1 MTRSHPFRLTKI
13 IIYSV
18 LANLCT
24 LVATTADPLVYF
36 SVKQPAIYHV
46 REEYVATITAYTA
59 SIDETDSTPT
69 ITADGSL
76 INETTIACPSRY
88 NFGTLIEFNGK
99 LYECHDRMAARY
111 RNTNRFDI
119 VMPTKKEAFA
129 WGKRKVS
136 IRVVDLQSAE

>member
-1 MTRSHPFRLTKI
+1 M
-13 IIYSV
+13 
-18 LANLCT
+18 LAAEPVTN
-24 LVATTADPLVYF
+24 F
-36 SVKQPAIYHV
+36 SVMQPAIYHV

-69 ITADGSL
+69 ITADGTTIS
-76 INETTIACPSRY
+76 ETTIACPARY
-88 NFGTLIEFNGK
+88 KFGTLVEFNEK

-129 WGKRKVS
+129 WGKRKVT
-136 IRVVDLQSAE
+136 IRVVDLQPAE